1 MEGNLL
7 LTEDSEKDGRCYQN
21 WRENIDYKV
30 FRDMETKEFIES
42 KYTNNNKPLQ
52 SDSESIVDSGVY
64 SISWNNRHDE

>member
-30 FRDMETKEFIES
+30 FRDIETKEYVERA
-42 KYTNNNKPLQ
+42 YTNNNRPLQ
-52 SDSESIVDSGVY
+52 SDSESIVDGSIY
-64 SISWNNRHDE
+64 STLNNKHD